1 MEQAYLH
8 ETGVDVA
15 VIHKFDYSVPPLHAE
30 VYKKCTNNS
39 PTAAVLVFYCS
50 GFCIVWFCTMM

>member
-30 VYKKCTNNS
+30 VYKKCTIN
-39 PTAAVLVFYCS
+39 PHTAAAAASYVLADRTSSISCP
-50 GFCIVWFCTMM
+50 